1 MNKEI
6 LQKAI
11 DTYGED
17 TQSDMVIEE
26 MSELTKEILKLRR
39 AVNSK
44 MHSVFLAD
52 CKFKIADEIADVEIM
67 LTQLKMMHNCEEL
80 VEERKEYKVNRL
92 KERMEG

>member
-11 DTYGED
+11 DTYGVD
-17 TQSDMVIEE
+17 AQSDMAIEE

-39 AVNSK
+39 AVNGK
-44 MHSVFLAD
+44 MHSAILAD

-92 KERMEG
+92 NERLEG